1 MQQRFC
7 SLIFFHSRALSATRY
22 LLKQKNGRM
31 VMIANDDFLSSAL
44 CREHDVSI
52 FFPNSGSAGNK
63 AKKICAECSVK
74 IECLEYALKNN
85 IQYGMWGGVSERGR
99 KKMKVMAA

>member
-1 MQQRFC
+1 MQQRSCF
-7 SLIFFHSRALSATRY
+7 LIFFHSLAPSATRY
-22 LLKQKNGRM
+22 LPKQKNGRM
-31 VMIANDDFLSSAL
+31 VMIASDDFLSSAL
-44 CREHDVSI
+44 CREHDLSV
-52 FFPNSGSAGNK
+52 FFPSSGSSANK

-99 KKMKVMAA
+99 KRMKVMAA